1 MRRYA
6 LSDEQW
12 ETIRELLPGR
22 RGHVGVT
29 AGDNRRFVEAVIWK
43 YRAGVP
49 WRDLPGRFGEWKN
62 VHRRFSR
69 WAQSGVWDLV
79 FAALIKD
86 RDNEYLMI
94 DTTIVRAHQH
104 AAGAKKGARIG
115 KLSAAAVE
123 D

>member
-6 LSDEQW
+6 LSDQQW

-22 RGHVGVT
+22 PGHVGVT

-49 WRDLPGRFGEWKN
+49 WRDLPERFGDWKN

-79 FAALIKD
+79 FAALVKD

>member
-6 LSDEQW
+6 LSDQQW

-22 RGHVGVT
+22 PGHVGVT

-49 WRDLPGRFGEWKN
+49 WRDLPERFGDWKN

>member
-6 LSDEQW
+6 LSDQQW

-22 RGHVGVT
+22 PGHVGVT

-49 WRDLPGRFGEWKN
+49 WRDLPERFGDWKN

-115 KLSAAAVE
+115 KLSAALVE

>member
-6 LSDEQW
+6 LSDQQW

-22 RGHVGVT
+22 PGHVGVT

-49 WRDLPGRFGEWKN
+49 WRDLPERFGEWKN

-115 KLSAAAVE
+115 KLSAALVE